1 MDIET
6 EAEAEARRERMLVR
20 VQVVVVVVV
29 VVHRLLAMTCK
40 SRQDRLRRTGR
51 PRVSRT

>member
-6 EAEAEARRERMLVR
+6 EAEAEARRERMLVK
-20 VQVVVVVVV
+20 VQVVVVVV

>member
-6 EAEAEARRERMLVR
+6 EAEAEARRERMLVK
-20 VQVVVVVVV
+20 VQVVVVV

>member
-6 EAEAEARRERMLVR
+6 EAEAEARRERMLVK
-20 VQVVVVVVV
+20 VVVVVV

>member
-6 EAEAEARRERMLVR
+6 EAEAEARRERMLVK
-20 VQVVVVVVV
+20 VQVVVV

>member
-6 EAEAEARRERMLVR
+6 EAEAEARREQMLVK
-20 VQVVVVVVV
+20 VQVVVVV